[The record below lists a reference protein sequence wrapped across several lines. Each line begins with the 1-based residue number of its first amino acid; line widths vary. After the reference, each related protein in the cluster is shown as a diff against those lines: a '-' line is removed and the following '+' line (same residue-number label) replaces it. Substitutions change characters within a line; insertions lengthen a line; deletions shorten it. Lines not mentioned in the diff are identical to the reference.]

1 MKIKK
6 TIEEI
11 KKQFCIGVDYSDNK
25 DMTAMCIYDK
35 QAEMV
40 IKALEKEISKNVSGL
55 RTKVKALDVETK
67 QVLTYD
73 CAKCPSCGKWLSQ
86 VNRYCQ
92 YCGQRL
98 DWEVCRE

>member
-11 KKQFCIGVDYSDNK
+11 KKHFYIGVDYSDNK
-25 DMTAMCIYDK
+25 DMTVMCIYDK

-40 IKALEKEISKNVSGL
+40 IQALEKQIPKNVSGL

-86 VNRYCQ
+86 VSKYCE
-92 YCGQRL
+92 YCGQKL
-98 DWEVCRE
+98 DWEV